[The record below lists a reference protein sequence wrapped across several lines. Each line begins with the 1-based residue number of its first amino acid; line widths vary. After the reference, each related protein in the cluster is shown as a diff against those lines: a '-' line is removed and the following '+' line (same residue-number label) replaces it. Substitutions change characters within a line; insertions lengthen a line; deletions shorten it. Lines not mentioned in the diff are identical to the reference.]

1 MRLRTIIIFIIAFC
15 LVHPA
20 WAQDE
25 ERTCGKTLNKKAL
38 KLLDDAKKET
48 DWNKCQEIVDGAV
61 AEEPS
66 FPEAYLFLARRAKRK
81 QDYPIA
87 IEAYKKLIEICPDYS
102 VDPYFDLGTYYFDK
116 QQYDLAVPY
125 LKDVKKFEKATGD
138 QVVYC
143 DSLLRVSKLLKDPV
157 PFDPKPLEGVSSDKD
172 EYLPIITA
180 DNEICFYTR
189 SYDKVRRGDLYA
201 TKVEEFTYSLL
212 DSVAKRFN
220 GGEAMEHPFN
230 SSFNEGGATVSI
242 DNSVLYFTICK
253 PGSGYVNC
261 DIYSCE
267 KKNGRWGEIK
277 NLGPEINSP
286 KSWDSQPCI
295 SRDGRTLYFASDRVE
310 ANGSDIYMT
319 TKNDSGK
326 WTPPVLLD
334 KTINTKYDEKSPF
347 IHPDDQTLYFSSNG
361 WPGLGGFDIFYT
373 RKDSAGK
380 WQTPKNIGYP
390 INSDKQDLGFFVST
404 DGKTGYFASN
414 KLKGKGGWD
423 VYSFPL
429 YEGARPGKVLFVKG
443 NLKKNDAD
451 TSLIRAKLEIKNTK
465 TNEVSKIDVD
475 SMSGKF
481 VGVVNFK
488 EDMVMTLKSEGYAFS
503 SQYFSASDS
512 ATLEPVKVDVPLT
525 KVEVGAV
532 IPLNNIYYKI
542 NSADLTDESVLVIR
556 EFAYY
561 LKENPRIKVEI
572 RGHTDDLG
580 DDQKNLALSADR
592 AFTVYDLALEL
603 GVPKTR
609 ISFKGYGETRPLVP
623 NDSPINRAKNR
634 RTEFAIVGM

>member
-1 MRLRTIIIFIIAFC
+1 MRSLFILILLLFC
-15 LVHPA
+15 LQTS

-25 ERTCGKTLNKKAL
+25 ERTCGKTSNKKAL
-38 KLLDDAKKET
+38 ALLDAAKKET
-48 DWNKCQEIVDGAV
+48 DWNKCKELVDEAIV
-61 AEEPS
+61 EESS

-81 QDYPIA
+81 QDYTGA

-102 VDPYFDLGTYYFDK
+102 VDAYFDLGTYYFDK

-125 LKDVKKFEKATGD
+125 LKDVKKFDKATAD

-143 DSLLRVSKLLKDPV
+143 DSLIRVSKLLKDPV
-157 PFDPKPLEGVSSDKD
+157 PFDPKPLEGVSSEKD

-180 DNEICFYTR
+180 DNELCFFTR

-201 TKVEEFTYSLL
+201 TRVEEFTYSLL
-212 DSVAKRFN
+212 DSLSKRFSA
-220 GGEAMEHPFN
+220 GEAMSNPFN
-230 SSFNEGGATVSI
+230 SSFNEGGASVTL

-286 KSWDSQPCI
+286 KAWDSQPCI
-295 SRDGRTLYFASDRVE
+295 SRDGHTLYFASDRVE

-326 WTPPVLLD
+326 WNQPVVMD

-361 WPGLGGFDIFYT
+361 LPGLGGFDIFYT
-373 RKDSAGK
+373 RKDSLGK
-380 WQTPKNIGYP
+380 WVSPKNIGYP
-390 INSDKQDLGFFVST
+390 INSEKQDLGFFVST
-404 DGKTGYFASN
+404 DGKTGYFASD
-414 KLKGKGGWD
+414 KMKGKGGWD

-443 NLKKNDAD
+443 TLKKSESD
-451 TSLIRAKLEIKNTK
+451 TAVIHASMEIKNTK
-465 TNEVSKIDVD
+465 TNEVSKVAVD
-475 SMSGKF
+475 SVSGSF

-503 SQYFSASDS
+503 SQYFSTKDS
-512 ATLEPVKVDVPLT
+512 TTKEPVKVNVPLT
-525 KVEVGAV
+525 KAELGAI
-532 IPLNNIYYKI
+532 IPINNIYYKT
-542 NSADLTDESVLVIR
+542 NSADLAEESVVVIR
-556 EFAYY
+556 EFAAY
-561 LKENPRIKVEI
+561 LKDNPRIKVEI
-572 RGHTDDLG
+572 RGHTDDVG

-592 AFTVYDLALEL
+592 AFTVYDLALSL
-603 GVPKTR
+603 GVPKTQ
-609 ISFKGYGETRPLVP
+609 ISFKGYGETRPLVL
-623 NDSPINRAKNR
+623 NDSAENRAKNR
-634 RTEFAIVGM
+634 RTEFAILGL